1 MFRMF
6 NRRPL
11 TWATCALLFVSGMA
25 HAQSTTTAGPSR
37 APVEVSPF
45 VSATSGSAS
54 GVGAAVRWPL
64 VSKIGLELDTEYRS
78 GEVPGLNSSLNVVFD
93 LPAFRRVT
101 PYVVGG
107 AGFERFG
114 VAEFFPEGARPPYV
128 PGNGLLVQARTG
140 AVVNLGG
147 GLRVPIN
154 ERWGVRVDV
163 RYTNGL
169 SQRDPERLRV
179 FWGATV
185 GIGKR

>member
-1 MFRMF
+1 MS
-6 NRRPL
+6 NRRSSA
-11 TWATCALLFVSGMA
+11 WAACALLLVSGAA
-25 HAQSTTTAGPSR
+25 HAQSATTAGPSR

-45 VSATSGSAS
+45 VSSTSGGAS

-64 VSKIGLELDTEYRS
+64 LSKIGLELDTEYRR
-78 GEVPGLNSSLNVVFD
+78 GEARGLNSSLNVVFD

-107 AGFERFG
+107 AGFERFAE
-114 VAEFFPEGARPPYV
+114 AEFFPAGARPPYV
-128 PGNGLLVQARTG
+128 PSNGFLVQTKTG

-154 ERWGVRVDV
+154 ERWGVRVDL

-169 SQRDPERLRV
+169 SEWDIERLRV

-185 GIGKR
+185 GLGKH